1 MYLMNALDTI
11 SCGGIRVER
20 YSYLTFKNLI
30 KLIGTIFIM
39 WALWI
44 IFVLNGEELLGHGLK
59 EFSIIFISILLTAL
73 PFMLLVALIT
83 SFIQV
88 FFSQSII
95 SKKIFK
101 NREVLK
107 YDNQSL
113 RISKVLQ
120 ETTYKFM
127 LIGKYFI
134 FGALVYSYLYF

>member
-1 MYLMNALDTI
+1 MYLMKVLNTI
-11 SCGGIRVER
+11 SCGGIKIER

-73 PFMLLVALIT
+73 PFTLLVAFIT

-95 SKKIFK
+95 SKKVFK
-101 NREVLK
+101 NREVFQ
-107 YDNQSL
+107 YNNQSL
-113 RISKVLQ
+113 KISKVLQ

-127 LIGKYFI
+127 LIGKYLI

>member
-1 MYLMNALDTI
+1 
-11 SCGGIRVER
+11 
-20 YSYLTFKNLI
+20 
-30 KLIGTIFIM
+30 
-39 WALWI
+39 
-44 IFVLNGEELLGHGLK
+44 
-59 EFSIIFISILLTAL
+59 
-73 PFMLLVALIT
+73 MLLVAFIT

-101 NREVLK
+101 NRQILK